1 MASITIQVDE
11 EIKTA
16 FEQANPEIQK
26 QLSYIVQ
33 LFLRENLQ
41 NKSLTEVM
49 AEISDKAQAR
59 GLTPE
64 ILQDIL
70 AENDE

>member
-1 MASITIQVDE
+1 MPSIIIEVNE

-26 QLSYIVQ
+26 KLSYIIQ
-33 LFLRENLQ
+33 LFFRENLH
-41 NKSLTEVM
+41 NKSLTQVM
-49 AEISDKAQAR
+49 AEISNKAQQR

-70 AENDE
+70 AKND

>member
-1 MASITIQVDE
+1 MASITILVDE
-11 EIKTA
+11 DIKTA
-16 FEQANPEIQK
+16 FEQANPETQK
-26 QLSYIVQ
+26 KLSYIFQ
-33 LFLRENLQ
+33 LLLRGNLH

-49 AEISDKAQAR
+49 AEISGKAQAR